1 MPWPSKLEVRPIF
14 SGGASHSGARKLC
27 AQWPA
32 EYPNGTTGWVHAG
45 RGVRR
50 WTLVQD
56 IWNHIQQWQRKR
68 NTDLFFFVMAMALA
82 IRSYLNLSLAFLW
95 CTFSFPADTSIKD
108 FWCYWFWPQ
117 KKICKEVIQPICRP
131 MEWRWLI
138 ASQVRR
144 GLAAVCSI
152 SSWAAQDIKSHT
164 AQTAE
169 LFNFRSC
176 GLRSLFLKEHLE
188 IWVFQI

>member
-1 MPWPSKLEVRPIF
+1 MCPMAGRISKWDNRLGPRRQGGSAVDFGAGYLE
-14 SGGASHSGARKLC
+14 SHSTMATEKKHRF
-27 AQWPA
+27 
-32 EYPNGTTGWVHAG
+32 
-45 RGVRR
+45 
-50 WTLVQD
+50 
-56 IWNHIQQWQRKR
+56 I
-68 NTDLFFFVMAMALA
+68 FFVMAMALA